1 MNPSYKYTA
10 LLDVLSFRFRL
21 DQDISTGDYS
31 LKNDL
36 EGALS
41 IFDSVDLEIFGVQAI
56 SDTIIMTC
64 SSHERFEEFLNILKT
79 VYIVFLNKGLYVRGG
94 VAYSRHYQSGRLTY
108 SHALAK
114 AYEIESKIAIYPRIM
129 IDKNIIDMYKGGASL
144 PDIFGKNLLAQHNGG
159 CFINVL
165 DQDNWCNVYGSAAA
179 MYKKDKLSLINNE
192 AAFAKH
198 QWFENYLFASPHADL
213 TQIKYIEGTCL
224 I

>member
-21 DQDISTGDYS
+21 DQDISTGGYS

-41 IFDSVDLEIFGVQAI
+41 IFDTVDLEIFDVQAI

-64 SSHERFEEFLNILKT
+64 SSHEKFEEFLIILKT
-79 VYIVFLNKGLYVRGG
+79 VYIAFLNKGLYVRGG

-159 CFINVL
+159 CFVSIL
-165 DQDNWCNVYGSAAA
+165 DQDNWCNVYESAAA
-179 MYKKDKLSLINNE
+179 MYKKDRLSLINNE

-198 QWFENYLFASPHADL
+198 QWFENYLFASPYADL
-213 TQIKYIEGTCL
+213 TKTKYIEGICPL
-224 I
+224 

>member
-1 MNPSYKYTA
+1 MNTSYTYIA
-10 LLDVLSFRFRL
+10 LLDVLSYRFRL
-21 DQDISTGDYS
+21 EQDSSTGEES

-41 IFDSVDLEIFGVQAI
+41 VFDAVNADIFDVQAI

-64 SSHERFEEFLNILKT
+64 NTHENFEEFLKILKA
-79 VYIVFLNKGLYVRGG
+79 VYIAFVDKGLYVRGG

-108 SHALAK
+108 SHALAR

-129 IDKNIIDMYKGGASL
+129 IDKNIIDMYKGGANL
-144 PDIFGKNLLAQHNGG
+144 PKIFGKNLLASHNGG
-159 CFINVL
+159 CFINVI
-165 DQDNWCNVYGSAAA
+165 DQDNWCHIYESALA
-179 MYKKDKLSLINNE
+179 MYKKDQFSLVNNE

-198 QWFENYLFASPHADL
+198 QWFENYLFSSQFADHKKP
-213 TQIKYIEGTCL
+213 KYIEGICQ

>member
-1 MNPSYKYTA
+1 MLYTYTA
-10 LLDVLSFRFRL
+10 LLDVLSYRFRL
-21 DQDISTGDYS
+21 EQDSSTGEDS

-41 IFDSVDLEIFGVQAI
+41 IFDSVNAEIFGVQAI

-64 SSHERFEEFLNILKT
+64 SKHENFEEFLRILKT
-79 VYIVFLNKGLYVRGG
+79 VYIAFLNKGLYVRGG

-114 AYEIESKIAIYPRIM
+114 AHEIESKIAIYPRIM
-129 IDKNIIDMYKGGASL
+129 IDKNIIEMYEGGTNL
-144 PDIFGKNLLAQHNGG
+144 PKILGKNLLALHNGG

-165 DQDNWCNVYGSAAA
+165 DKDNWCHVYEGASA
-179 MYKKDKLSLINNE
+179 MYKKDQRSLVSNE

-198 QWFENYLFASPHADL
+198 QWFENYLFSSPYADHNKS
-213 TQIKYIEGTCL
+213 KYIEGICQ

>member
-1 MNPSYKYTA
+1 MNFSYTYTA
-10 LLDVLSFRFRL
+10 LLDVLSYRFRL
-21 DQDISTGDYS
+21 EQDISTGEYS

-41 IFDSVDLEIFGVQAI
+41 IFDSVNADIFGVQAI

-64 SSHERFEEFLNILKT
+64 STHENFEEFLGILKT
-79 VYIVFLNKGLYVRGG
+79 VYIAFLNKGLYVRGG

-129 IDKNIIDMYKGGASL
+129 IDKNIIDMYKGGANL
-144 PDIFGKNLLAQHNGG
+144 PKIFGKNLLALHNGG

-165 DQDNWCNVYGSAAA
+165 DQDNWCHIYESASV
-179 MYKKDKLSLINNE
+179 MYEKDRLSLVNNE

-198 QWFENYLFASPHADL
+198 QWFENYLFASPYADPNKS
-213 TQIKYIEGTCL
+213 KYIDN
-224 I
+224 IRSI

>member
-1 MNPSYKYTA
+1 MKPSYTYTA
-10 LLDVLSFRFRL
+10 LLDVLSYRFRL
-21 DQDISTGDYS
+21 EQDISTGEYS

-41 IFDSVDLEIFGVQAI
+41 IFDSVNSAIFGVQAI

-64 SSHERFEEFLNILKT
+64 SSHENFEEFLKILKT
-79 VYIVFLNKGLYVRGG
+79 VYIAFLNRGLYVRGG

-114 AYEIESKIAIYPRIM
+114 AYEIESEIAIYPRIM
-129 IDKNIIDMYKGGASL
+129 IDKNIIDMYKGGTSL
-144 PDIFGKNLLAQHNGG
+144 PNIFRKNLLALHNGG

-165 DQDNWCNVYGSAAA
+165 DQDNWCNIYESASA
-179 MYKKDKLSLINNE
+179 MYKKDRLSFINNE

-198 QWFENYLFASPHADL
+198 QWFENYLFTSPYADPKES
-213 TQIKYIEGTCL
+213 KYIEGVDL

>member
-1 MNPSYKYTA
+1 MNISYTYTA
-10 LLDVLSFRFRL
+10 LLDVLSYRFRL
-21 DQDISTGDYS
+21 EQDISSGEYS

-41 IFDSVDLEIFGVQAI
+41 IFDSVNSDIFGVQAI

-64 SSHERFEEFLNILKT
+64 STHENFEEFLKILKA
-79 VYIVFLNKGLYVRGG
+79 VYIAFLNRGLYVRGG

-129 IDKNIIDMYKGGASL
+129 LDKNIIEMYQGGANL
-144 PDIFGKNLLAQHNGG
+144 PKVFGKNLLARHNGG

-165 DQDNWCNVYGSAAA
+165 DQGNWCEIYESASAL
-179 MYKKDKLSLINNE
+179 YKKDQLSLVNNE

-198 QWFENYLFASPHADL
+198 QWFENYLFASPYAEL
-213 TQIKYIEGTCL
+213 SKSKYIENICP